1 MSDLTDAKR
10 RRFLQRAGIGAAGLA
25 AARLGLIEAAQA
37 QTIPAPRQP
46 AGSSGATTMGP
57 IRQVHADVLDIG
69 YHEAGPSDG
78 RAWGSRPAK

>member
-37 QTIPAPRQP
+37 QTIPAPR
-46 AGSSGATTMGP
+46 
-57 IRQVHADVLDIG
+57 
-69 YHEAGPSDG
+69 
-78 RAWGSRPAK
+78 